1 MKLMTN
7 LKNILFTACAALL
20 TQGCHMTADRGI
32 STDGARHFFAD
43 RQIDRR
49 VDSVMR
55 LMTLDEKIGQ
65 MSQFSCN
72 WDVTGAIMPDD
83 YREYLR
89 KGMVGSI
96 LNGYTVAGIRQ
107 LQSEALEHSRLK
119 IPVLFGY
126 DVVHGYRTIFP
137 IPLGESCTWDPEL
150 MRQSAA
156 IAAEEAAA
164 GGINW
169 TFAPMVDITRDPR
182 WGRVMEGAGEDPYL
196 GSLIAAARVEG
207 FQGDDLGNVRTVLA
221 CTKHFAAYGA
231 SEAGRDYNT
240 TDMSEHTLREVYLPP
255 FRATV
260 EAGVGSL
267 MASFNEIGGI
277 PATANRHLMTD
288 ILRGEW
294 GFGGILVSDYTGIN
308 ELIPHGIAADEKE
321 AGEKAL
327 NAGIDMDMTGAVY
340 LKHLRRSLDEG
351 TVSLRQIDDAV
362 RRILRQKFLL
372 GLFDDPYRYLD
383 SVRERETLG
392 KPEFR
397 AKAREIAAR
406 SIVLLKN
413 DGGLLPLDPGS
424 RVTVALVGPMVRER
438 TSLNG
443 AWAGSGVRE
452 ESVTLLEGLT
462 KRYAGTDVRFT
473 TAAGCDLMTDDRS
486 GFAEAVAT
494 ARRANIVVAAMGE
507 HYDWSGETASRSDIT
522 LPGAQR
528 DLLRAL
534 EATGK
539 PVALVVL
546 SGRPLDL
553 SWEDAHLEAIVEAWF
568 PGTTAGDA
576 IADVLS
582 GDYNPSGKLTMSFPR
597 SVGQIPVYYNHKNT
611 GRPAAPGQIGR
622 CYRST
627 YLDIVNEPLYAFGHG
642 LSYTTFA
649 ISEPA
654 LDRDTFAKG
663 GRIVASA
670 EISNTGARDG
680 EVVVQLY
687 IRDVAASVT
696 RPVKELKGFRKIALR
711 KGETQ
716 TVTFEISEQEI
727 AFLNTDFVRRP
738 EAGEFRLWI
747 AQSSDDDSRPATFR
761 YE

>member
-1 MKLMTN
+1 MKAAKQWRL
-7 LKNILFTACAALL
+7 TAVLAAVAFG
-20 TQGCHMTADRGI
+20 GCTGPVGYDDTDRK
-32 STDGARHFFAD
+32 
-43 RQIDRR
+43 
-49 VDSVMR
+49 VDS
-55 LMTLDEKIGQ
+55 LLKQMTLDEKIGQ

-96 LNGYTVAGIRQ
+96 LNGYTVAGIRR

-196 GSLIAAARVEG
+196 GSLIARARVEG
-207 FQGDDLGNVRTVLA
+207 FQGGDLGSTKTVLA

-231 SEAGRDYNT
+231 AEAGRDYNT

-294 GFGGILVSDYTGIN
+294 GFGGVLVSDYTGIN
-308 ELIPHGIAADEKE
+308 ELVPHGIAADEKE

-340 LKHLRRSLDEG
+340 LKYLRRSLDEG
-351 TVSLRQIDDAV
+351 RVSLRQIDDAV

-383 SVRERETLG
+383 SLRERETLG

-397 AKAREIAAR
+397 AKAREIAVR

-413 DGGLLPLDPGS
+413 DGGVLPLDPSS
-424 RVTVALVGPMVRER
+424 RMTVALVGPMVSER
-438 TSLNG
+438 ASLNG

-462 KRYAGTDVRFT
+462 KRYARTAVRFI
-473 TAAGCDLMTDDRS
+473 TAAGCDLTTDDRS
-486 GFAEAVAT
+486 GFAEAVTA
-494 ARRANIVVAAMGE
+494 ARRADIVVAAMGE

-539 PVALVVL
+539 PVVLVVL

-553 SWEDAHLEAIVEAWF
+553 SWEHAHLEAIVEAWY

-597 SVGQIPVYYNHKNT
+597 SAGQIPVYYNHKNT
-611 GRPAAPGQIGR
+611 GRPAAPGQTGR
-622 CYRST
+622 CYRSN

-642 LSYTTFA
+642 LSYTTFE
-649 ISEPA
+649 ISEPT
-654 LDRDTFAKG
+654 LDRDTFSAG
-663 GRIVASA
+663 GRITASA
-670 EISNTGARDG
+670 RVSNTGGRDG

-696 RPVKELKGFRKIALR
+696 RPVKELKGFQKIALR
-711 KGETQ
+711 KGEVQ
-716 TVTFEISEQEI
+716 TVTFEVSEREI
-727 AFLNTDFVRRP
+727 AFLNADFVRRP

-747 AQSSDDDSRPATFR
+747 AQSSDDDGRPATFH

>member
-1 MKLMTN
+1 MKAAKQWRL
-7 LKNILFTACAALL
+7 TAVLAAVAFG
-20 TQGCHMTADRGI
+20 GCTGPVGYDDTDRK
-32 STDGARHFFAD
+32 
-43 RQIDRR
+43 
-49 VDSVMR
+49 VDS
-55 LMTLDEKIGQ
+55 LLKQMTLDEKIGQ

-96 LNGYTVAGIRQ
+96 LNGYTVAGIRR

-196 GSLIAAARVEG
+196 GSLIARARVEG
-207 FQGDDLGNVRTVLA
+207 FQGGALGSSKTVLA

-231 SEAGRDYNT
+231 AEAGRDYNT

-294 GFGGILVSDYTGIN
+294 GFGGVLVSDYTGIN
-308 ELIPHGIAADEKE
+308 ELVPHGIAADEKE

-340 LKHLRRSLDEG
+340 LKYLRRSLDEG
-351 TVSLRQIDDAV
+351 RVSLRQIDDAV

-383 SVRERETLG
+383 SLRERETLG

-413 DGGLLPLDPGS
+413 DGGVLPLDPGS
-424 RVTVALVGPMVRER
+424 RMTVALVGPMVSER
-438 TSLNG
+438 ASLNG

-462 KRYAGTDVRFT
+462 KRYAGTAVRFI
-473 TAAGCDLMTDDRS
+473 TAAGCDLTTDDRS
-486 GFAEAVAT
+486 GFAEAVT
-494 ARRANIVVAAMGE
+494 IARQADIVVAAMGE

-539 PVALVVL
+539 PVVLVVL

-553 SWEDAHLEAIVEAWF
+553 SWEDAHLEAIVEAWY

-597 SVGQIPVYYNHKNT
+597 SAGQIPVYYNHKNT
-611 GRPAAPGQIGR
+611 GRPAVPGQTGR
-622 CYRST
+622 CYRSN
-627 YLDIVNEPLYAFGHG
+627 YLDIVNEPLYDFGHG
-642 LSYTTFA
+642 LSYTTFE
-649 ISEPA
+649 ISEPT
-654 LDRDTFAKG
+654 LDRDTFSAG
-663 GRIVASA
+663 GRITASA
-670 EISNTGARDG
+670 RVSNTGGRDG

-711 KGETQ
+711 KGEVQ
-716 TVTFEISEQEI
+716 TVTFEVSEREI
-727 AFLNTDFVRRP
+727 AFLNADFVRRP

-747 AQSSDDDSRPATFR
+747 AQSSDDDGRPAIFH

>member
-1 MKLMTN
+1 MAWGGC
-7 LKNILFTACAALL
+7 TAPARYDD
-20 TQGCHMTADRGI
+20 TDRK
-32 STDGARHFFAD
+32 
-43 RQIDRR
+43 
-49 VDSVMR
+49 VDS
-55 LMTLDEKIGQ
+55 LLKQMTLDEKIGQ

-96 LNGYTVAGIRQ
+96 LNGYTVAGLRP

-119 IPVLFGY
+119 IPLLFGY

-137 IPLGESCTWDPEL
+137 IPLGESCTWDLEL

-196 GSLIAAARVEG
+196 GSLIARARVEG
-207 FQGDDLGNVRTVLA
+207 FQGDDLASPKTVLA

-231 SEAGRDYNT
+231 AEAGRDYNT
-240 TDMSEHTLREVYLPP
+240 TDLSEHTLREIYLPP

-260 EAGVGSL
+260 EAGVGSF
-267 MASFNEIGGI
+267 MAAFNELGGI

-340 LKHLRRSLDEG
+340 LKNLRRSLDEG
-351 TVSLRQIDDAV
+351 SVSLRQIDNAV

-383 SVRERETLG
+383 SLRERQTLG

-413 DGGLLPLDPGS
+413 DAGVLPLEPDS
-424 RVTVALVGPMVRER
+424 RMTVALVGPMVRER

-452 ESVTLLEGLT
+452 ESVTLLEGVT
-462 KRYAGTDVRFT
+462 KRYVGTGIRFI
-473 TAAGCDLMTDDRS
+473 TAAGCDLETDDRS
-486 GFAEAVAT
+486 GFAEAVAA
-494 ARRANIVVAAMGE
+494 ARQADIVVAAMGE
-507 HYDWSGETASRSDIT
+507 HYNWSGETASRSDIT

-539 PVALVVL
+539 PVILVVL

-553 SWEDAHLEAIVEAWF
+553 SWEDAHLEAIIEAWY

-611 GRPAAPGQIGR
+611 GRPAAAGQTGR
-622 CYRST
+622 CYRSN

-642 LSYTTFA
+642 LSYTTFE
-649 ISEPA
+649 ISEPV
-654 LDRDTFAKG
+654 LDRDTFSKG
-663 GRIVASA
+663 GRITASA
-670 EISNTGARDG
+670 QVRNTGGRDG

-711 KGETQ
+711 KGEVQ
-716 TVTFEISEQEI
+716 TVRFEIGEPEI
-727 AFLNTDFVRRP
+727 AFLNADFVRRP

-747 AQSSDDDSRPATFR
+747 AQSSDDDARPATFR

>member
-1 MKLMTN
+1 M
-7 LKNILFTACAALL
+7 
-20 TQGCHMTADRGI
+20 
-32 STDGARHFFAD
+32 
-43 RQIDRR
+43 
-49 VDSVMR
+49 
-55 LMTLDEKIGQ
+55 
-65 MSQFSCN
+65 
-72 WDVTGAIMPDD
+72 
-83 YREYLR
+83 
-89 KGMVGSI
+89 
-96 LNGYTVAGIRQ
+96 
-107 LQSEALEHSRLK
+107 
-119 IPVLFGY
+119 
-126 DVVHGYRTIFP
+126 
-137 IPLGESCTWDPEL
+137 
-150 MRQSAA
+150 
-156 IAAEEAAA
+156 
-164 GGINW
+164 
-169 TFAPMVDITRDPR
+169 
-182 WGRVMEGAGEDPYL
+182 
-196 GSLIAAARVEG
+196 
-207 FQGDDLGNVRTVLA
+207 VLA

>member
-1 MKLMTN
+1 MKAAKQWRL
-7 LKNILFTACAALL
+7 TAVLAAVAFG
-20 TQGCHMTADRGI
+20 GCTGPVGYDDTDRK
-32 STDGARHFFAD
+32 
-43 RQIDRR
+43 
-49 VDSVMR
+49 VDS
-55 LMTLDEKIGQ
+55 LLKQMTLDEKIGQ

-83 YREYLR
+83 YRKYLR

-96 LNGYTVAGIRQ
+96 LNGYTVAGIRR

-196 GSLIAAARVEG
+196 GSLIARARVEG
-207 FQGDDLGNVRTVLA
+207 FQGGDLGSTKTVLA

-231 SEAGRDYNT
+231 AEAGRDYNT

-277 PATANRHLMTD
+277 PATANPHLMTD

-294 GFGGILVSDYTGIN
+294 GFGGVLVSDYTGIN
-308 ELIPHGIAADEKE
+308 ELVPHGIAADEKE

-340 LKHLRRSLDEG
+340 LKYLRRSLDEG
-351 TVSLRQIDDAV
+351 RVSLRQIDDAV

-383 SVRERETLG
+383 SLRERETLG

-413 DGGLLPLDPGS
+413 DGGVLPLDPGS
-424 RVTVALVGPMVRER
+424 RMTVALVGPMVSKRA
-438 TSLNG
+438 SLNG

-462 KRYAGTDVRFT
+462 KRYAGTAVRFI
-473 TAAGCDLMTDDRS
+473 TAAGCDLTTDDRS
-486 GFAEAVAT
+486 GFAEAVTA
-494 ARRANIVVAAMGE
+494 ARRADIVVAAMGE

-539 PVALVVL
+539 PVVLVVL

-553 SWEDAHLEAIVEAWF
+553 SWEHAHLEAIVEAWY

-597 SVGQIPVYYNHKNT
+597 SAGQIPVYYNHKNT
-611 GRPAAPGQIGR
+611 GRPAAPGQTGR
-622 CYRST
+622 CYRSN

-642 LSYTTFA
+642 LSYTTFE

-654 LDRDTFAKG
+654 LDRDTFSAG
-663 GRIVASA
+663 GRITASA
-670 EISNTGARDG
+670 RVSNTGGRDG

-711 KGETQ
+711 KGEVQ
-716 TVTFEISEQEI
+716 TVTFEVSEREI
-727 AFLNTDFVRRP
+727 AFLNADFVRRP

-747 AQSSDDDSRPATFR
+747 AQSSDDDGRPATFH

>member
-1 MKLMTN
+1 MKAAKQWRL
-7 LKNILFTACAALL
+7 TAVLAAVAFG
-20 TQGCHMTADRGI
+20 GCTGPVGYDDTDRK
-32 STDGARHFFAD
+32 
-43 RQIDRR
+43 
-49 VDSVMR
+49 VDS
-55 LMTLDEKIGQ
+55 LLKQMTLDEKIGQ

-83 YREYLR
+83 YRKYLR

-96 LNGYTVAGIRQ
+96 LNGYTVAGIRR

-196 GSLIAAARVEG
+196 GSLIARARVEG
-207 FQGDDLGNVRTVLA
+207 FQGGDLGSTKTVLA

-231 SEAGRDYNT
+231 AEAGRDYNT

-294 GFGGILVSDYTGIN
+294 GFGGVLVSDYTGIN
-308 ELIPHGIAADEKE
+308 ELVPHGIAADEKE

-340 LKHLRRSLDEG
+340 LKYLRRSLDEG
-351 TVSLRQIDDAV
+351 RVSLRQIDDAV

-383 SVRERETLG
+383 SLRERETLG

-397 AKAREIAAR
+397 AKAREIAVR

-413 DGGLLPLDPGS
+413 DGGVLPLDPSS
-424 RVTVALVGPMVRER
+424 RMTVALVGPMVSER
-438 TSLNG
+438 ASLNG

-462 KRYAGTDVRFT
+462 KRYAGTAVRFI
-473 TAAGCDLMTDDRS
+473 TAAGCDLTTDDRS
-486 GFAEAVAT
+486 GFAEAVTA
-494 ARRANIVVAAMGE
+494 ARRADIVVAAMGE

-539 PVALVVL
+539 PVVLVVL

-553 SWEDAHLEAIVEAWF
+553 SWEDAHLEAIFEAWY

-597 SVGQIPVYYNHKNT
+597 SAGQIPVYYNHKNT
-611 GRPAAPGQIGR
+611 GRPAAPGQTGR
-622 CYRST
+622 CYRSN

-642 LSYTTFA
+642 LSYTTFE
-649 ISEPA
+649 ISQPT
-654 LDRDTFAKG
+654 LDRDTFSAG
-663 GRIVASA
+663 GRITASA
-670 EISNTGARDG
+670 RVSNTGGRDG

-711 KGETQ
+711 KGEVQ
-716 TVTFEISEQEI
+716 TVTFEVSEREI
-727 AFLNTDFVRRP
+727 AFLNADFVRRP

-747 AQSSDDDSRPATFR
+747 AQSSDDDGRPATFH

>member
-1 MKLMTN
+1 MKAAKQWRL
-7 LKNILFTACAALL
+7 TAVLAAVAFG
-20 TQGCHMTADRGI
+20 GCTGPVGYDDTDRK
-32 STDGARHFFAD
+32 
-43 RQIDRR
+43 
-49 VDSVMR
+49 VDS
-55 LMTLDEKIGQ
+55 LLKQMTLDEKIGQ

-96 LNGYTVAGIRQ
+96 LNGYTVAGIRR

-196 GSLIAAARVEG
+196 GSLIARARVEG
-207 FQGDDLGNVRTVLA
+207 FQGGDLGSTKTVLA

-231 SEAGRDYNT
+231 AEAGRDYNT

-294 GFGGILVSDYTGIN
+294 GFGGVLVSDYTGIN
-308 ELIPHGIAADEKE
+308 ELVPHGIAADEKE

-340 LKHLRRSLDEG
+340 LKYLRRSLDEG
-351 TVSLRQIDDAV
+351 RVSLRQIDDAV

-383 SVRERETLG
+383 SLRERETLG

-397 AKAREIAAR
+397 AKAREIAVR

-413 DGGLLPLDPGS
+413 DGGVLPLDPSS
-424 RVTVALVGPMVRER
+424 RMTVALVGPMVSER
-438 TSLNG
+438 ASLNG

-462 KRYAGTDVRFT
+462 KRYAGTAVHFI
-473 TAAGCDLMTDDRS
+473 TAAGCDLTTDDRS
-486 GFAEAVAT
+486 GFAAAVTA
-494 ARRANIVVAAMGE
+494 ARRADIVVAAMGE

-539 PVALVVL
+539 PVVLVVL

-553 SWEDAHLEAIVEAWF
+553 SWEHAHLEAIVEAWY

-576 IADVLS
+576 ITDVLS

-597 SVGQIPVYYNHKNT
+597 SAGQIPVYYNHKNT
-611 GRPAAPGQIGR
+611 GRPAAPGQTGR
-622 CYRST
+622 CYRSN

-642 LSYTTFA
+642 LSYTTFE
-649 ISEPA
+649 ISEPT
-654 LDRDTFAKG
+654 LDRDTFSAG
-663 GRIVASA
+663 GRITASA
-670 EISNTGARDG
+670 RVSNTGGRDG

-696 RPVKELKGFRKIALR
+696 RPVKELKGFQKIALR
-711 KGETQ
+711 KGEVQ
-716 TVTFEISEQEI
+716 TVTFEVSEREI
-727 AFLNTDFVRRP
+727 AFLNADFVRRP

-747 AQSSDDDSRPATFR
+747 AQSSDDDGRPATFH

>member
-1 MKLMTN
+1 MKAAKQWRL
-7 LKNILFTACAALL
+7 TAVLAAVAFG
-20 TQGCHMTADRGI
+20 GCTGPVGYDDTDRK
-32 STDGARHFFAD
+32 
-43 RQIDRR
+43 
-49 VDSVMR
+49 VDS
-55 LMTLDEKIGQ
+55 LLKQMTLDEKIGQ

-72 WDVTGAIMPDD
+72 WNVTGAIMPDD

-96 LNGYTVAGIRQ
+96 LNGYTVAGIRR

-196 GSLIAAARVEG
+196 GSLIARARVEG
-207 FQGDDLGNVRTVLA
+207 FQGGDLGSTKTVLA

-231 SEAGRDYNT
+231 AEAGRDYNT

-277 PATANRHLMTD
+277 PATAKRHLMTD

-294 GFGGILVSDYTGIN
+294 GFGGVLVSDYTGIN
-308 ELIPHGIAADEKE
+308 ELVPHGIAADEKE

-340 LKHLRRSLDEG
+340 LKYLRRSLDEG
-351 TVSLRQIDDAV
+351 RVSLRQIDDAV

-383 SVRERETLG
+383 SLRERETLG

-413 DGGLLPLDPGS
+413 DGGVLPLDPGS
-424 RVTVALVGPMVRER
+424 RMTVALVGPMVSER
-438 TSLNG
+438 ASLNG

-462 KRYAGTDVRFT
+462 KRYAGTAVRFI
-473 TAAGCDLMTDDRS
+473 TAAGCDLTTDDRS
-486 GFAEAVAT
+486 GFAAAVTA
-494 ARRANIVVAAMGE
+494 ARRADIVVAAMGE

-539 PVALVVL
+539 PVVLVVL

-553 SWEDAHLEAIVEAWF
+553 SWEHAHLEAIVEAWY

-576 IADVLS
+576 ITDVLS

-597 SVGQIPVYYNHKNT
+597 SAGQIPVYYNHKNT
-611 GRPAAPGQIGR
+611 GRPAAPGQTGR
-622 CYRST
+622 CYRSN

-642 LSYTTFA
+642 LSYTTFE
-649 ISEPA
+649 ISEPT
-654 LDRDTFAKG
+654 LDRDTFSAG
-663 GRIVASA
+663 GRITASA
-670 EISNTGARDG
+670 RVSNTGGRDG

-711 KGETQ
+711 KGEVQ
-716 TVTFEISEQEI
+716 TVTFEVSEREI
-727 AFLNTDFVRRP
+727 AFLNADFVRRP

-747 AQSSDDDSRPATFR
+747 AQSSDDDGRPATFH

>member
-1 MKLMTN
+1 MKAAKQWRL
-7 LKNILFTACAALL
+7 TAVLAAVAFG
-20 TQGCHMTADRGI
+20 GCTGPVGYDDTDRK
-32 STDGARHFFAD
+32 
-43 RQIDRR
+43 
-49 VDSVMR
+49 VDS
-55 LMTLDEKIGQ
+55 LLKQMTLDEKIGQ

-72 WDVTGAIMPDD
+72 WHVTGAIMPDD

-96 LNGYTVAGIRQ
+96 LNGYTVAGIRR

-196 GSLIAAARVEG
+196 GSLIARARVEG
-207 FQGDDLGNVRTVLA
+207 FQGGDLGSTKTVLA

-231 SEAGRDYNT
+231 AEAGRDYNT

-294 GFGGILVSDYTGIN
+294 GFGGVLVSDYTGIN
-308 ELIPHGIAADEKE
+308 ELVPHGIAADEKE

-340 LKHLRRSLDEG
+340 LKYLRRSLDEG
-351 TVSLRQIDDAV
+351 RVSLRQIDDAV

-383 SVRERETLG
+383 SLRERETLG

-413 DGGLLPLDPGS
+413 DGGVLPLDPSS
-424 RVTVALVGPMVRER
+424 RMTVALVGPMVSER
-438 TSLNG
+438 ASLNG

-462 KRYAGTDVRFT
+462 KRYAGTAVRFI
-473 TAAGCDLMTDDRS
+473 TAAGCDLTTDDRS
-486 GFAEAVAT
+486 GFAEAVTA
-494 ARRANIVVAAMGE
+494 ARRADIVVAAMGE

-539 PVALVVL
+539 PVVLVVL

-553 SWEDAHLEAIVEAWF
+553 SWEHAHLEAIVEAWY

-576 IADVLS
+576 ITDVLS

-597 SVGQIPVYYNHKNT
+597 SAGQIPVYYNHKNT
-611 GRPAAPGQIGR
+611 GRPAAPGQTGR
-622 CYRST
+622 CYRSN

-642 LSYTTFA
+642 LSYTTFE
-649 ISEPA
+649 ISEPT
-654 LDRDTFAKG
+654 LDRDTFSAG
-663 GRIVASA
+663 GRITASA
-670 EISNTGARDG
+670 RVSNTGGRDG
-680 EVVVQLY
+680 EVVIQLY

-711 KGETQ
+711 KGEVQ
-716 TVTFEISEQEI
+716 TVTFEVSEREI
-727 AFLNTDFVRRP
+727 AFLNADFVRRP

-747 AQSSDDDSRPATFR
+747 AQSSDDDGRPATFH

>member
-1 MKLMTN
+1 MKAAKQWRL
-7 LKNILFTACAALL
+7 TAVLAAVAFG
-20 TQGCHMTADRGI
+20 GCTGPVGYDDTDRK
-32 STDGARHFFAD
+32 
-43 RQIDRR
+43 
-49 VDSVMR
+49 VDS
-55 LMTLDEKIGQ
+55 LLKQMTLDEKIGQ

-96 LNGYTVAGIRQ
+96 LNGYTVAGIRR

-196 GSLIAAARVEG
+196 GSLIARARVEG
-207 FQGDDLGNVRTVLA
+207 FQGGDLGSTKTVLA

-231 SEAGRDYNT
+231 AEAGRDYNT

-294 GFGGILVSDYTGIN
+294 GFGGVLVSDYTGIN
-308 ELIPHGIAADEKE
+308 ELVPHGIAADEKE

-340 LKHLRRSLDEG
+340 LKYLRRSLDEG
-351 TVSLRQIDDAV
+351 RVSLRQIDDAV

-383 SVRERETLG
+383 SLRERETLG

-413 DGGLLPLDPGS
+413 DGGVLPLDPGS
-424 RVTVALVGPMVRER
+424 RMTVALVGPMVSER
-438 TSLNG
+438 ASLNG

-462 KRYAGTDVRFT
+462 KRYARTAVRFI
-473 TAAGCDLMTDDRS
+473 TAAGCDLTTDDRS
-486 GFAEAVAT
+486 GFAEAVTA
-494 ARRANIVVAAMGE
+494 ARRADIVVAAMGE

-539 PVALVVL
+539 PVVLVVL

-553 SWEDAHLEAIVEAWF
+553 SWEHAHLEAIVEAWY

-597 SVGQIPVYYNHKNT
+597 SAGQIPVYYNHKNT
-611 GRPAAPGQIGR
+611 GRPAAPGQTGR
-622 CYRST
+622 CYRSN

-642 LSYTTFA
+642 LSYTTFE
-649 ISEPA
+649 ISEPR
-654 LDRDTFAKG
+654 LDRDTFSAG
-663 GRIVASA
+663 GRITASA
-670 EISNTGARDG
+670 RVSNTGGRDG

-711 KGETQ
+711 KGEVQ
-716 TVTFEISEQEI
+716 TVTFEVSEREI
-727 AFLNTDFVRRP
+727 AFLNADFVRRP

-747 AQSSDDDSRPATFR
+747 AQSSDDDGRPATFH

>member
-1 MKLMTN
+1 
-7 LKNILFTACAALL
+7 
-20 TQGCHMTADRGI
+20 
-32 STDGARHFFAD
+32 
-43 RQIDRR
+43 
-49 VDSVMR
+49 
-55 LMTLDEKIGQ
+55 
-65 MSQFSCN
+65 
-72 WDVTGAIMPDD
+72 
-83 YREYLR
+83 
-89 KGMVGSI
+89 
-96 LNGYTVAGIRQ
+96 
-107 LQSEALEHSRLK
+107 
-119 IPVLFGY
+119 
-126 DVVHGYRTIFP
+126 
-137 IPLGESCTWDPEL
+137 
-150 MRQSAA
+150 
-156 IAAEEAAA
+156 
-164 GGINW
+164 
-169 TFAPMVDITRDPR
+169 
-182 WGRVMEGAGEDPYL
+182 
-196 GSLIAAARVEG
+196 
-207 FQGDDLGNVRTVLA
+207 
-221 CTKHFAAYGA
+221 
-231 SEAGRDYNT
+231 
-240 TDMSEHTLREVYLPP
+240 
-255 FRATV
+255 
-260 EAGVGSL
+260 
-267 MASFNEIGGI
+267 
-277 PATANRHLMTD
+277 
-288 ILRGEW
+288 
-294 GFGGILVSDYTGIN
+294 
-308 ELIPHGIAADEKE
+308 
-321 AGEKAL
+321 
-327 NAGIDMDMTGAVY
+327 
-340 LKHLRRSLDEG
+340 
-351 TVSLRQIDDAV
+351 
-362 RRILRQKFLL
+362 
-372 GLFDDPYRYLD
+372 
-383 SVRERETLG
+383 
-392 KPEFR
+392 
-397 AKAREIAAR
+397 
-406 SIVLLKN
+406 
-413 DGGLLPLDPGS
+413 
-424 RVTVALVGPMVRER
+424 
-438 TSLNG
+438 
-443 AWAGSGVRE
+443 
-452 ESVTLLEGLT
+452 
-462 KRYAGTDVRFT
+462 
-473 TAAGCDLMTDDRS
+473 MTDDRS

-494 ARRANIVVAAMGE
+494 ALRADIVVAAMGE

-522 LPGAQR
+522 LPGVQR

>member
-1 MKLMTN
+1 MKAAKQWRL
-7 LKNILFTACAALL
+7 TAVLAAVAFG
-20 TQGCHMTADRGI
+20 GCTGPVGYDDTDRK
-32 STDGARHFFAD
+32 
-43 RQIDRR
+43 
-49 VDSVMR
+49 VDS
-55 LMTLDEKIGQ
+55 LLKQMTLDEKIGQ

-83 YREYLR
+83 YRKYLR

-96 LNGYTVAGIRQ
+96 LNGYTVAGIRR

-196 GSLIAAARVEG
+196 GSLIARARVEG
-207 FQGDDLGNVRTVLA
+207 FQGGDLGSTKTVLA

-231 SEAGRDYNT
+231 AEAGRDYNT

-294 GFGGILVSDYTGIN
+294 GFGGVLVSDYTGIN
-308 ELIPHGIAADEKE
+308 ELVPHGIAADEKE

-340 LKHLRRSLDEG
+340 LKYLRRSLDEG
-351 TVSLRQIDDAV
+351 RVSLRQIDDAV

-383 SVRERETLG
+383 SLRERETLG

-397 AKAREIAAR
+397 AKAREIAVR

-413 DGGLLPLDPGS
+413 DGGVLPLDPSS
-424 RVTVALVGPMVRER
+424 RMTVALVGPMVSER
-438 TSLNG
+438 ASLNG

-462 KRYAGTDVRFT
+462 KRYAGTAVHFI
-473 TAAGCDLMTDDRS
+473 TAAGCDLTTDDRS
-486 GFAEAVAT
+486 GFAAAVTA
-494 ARRANIVVAAMGE
+494 ARRADIVVAAMGE

-539 PVALVVL
+539 PVVLVVL

-553 SWEDAHLEAIVEAWF
+553 SWEHAHLEAIVEAWY

-576 IADVLS
+576 ITDVLS

-597 SVGQIPVYYNHKNT
+597 SAGQIPVYYNHKNT
-611 GRPAAPGQIGR
+611 GRPAAPGQTGR
-622 CYRST
+622 CYRSN

-642 LSYTTFA
+642 LSYTTFE
-649 ISEPA
+649 ISEPT
-654 LDRDTFAKG
+654 LDRDTFSAG
-663 GRIVASA
+663 GRITASA
-670 EISNTGARDG
+670 RVSNTGGRDG

-711 KGETQ
+711 KGEVQ
-716 TVTFEISEQEI
+716 TVTFEVSEREI
-727 AFLNTDFVRRP
+727 AFLNADFVRRP

-747 AQSSDDDSRPATFR
+747 AQSSDDDGRPATFH

>member
-1 MKLMTN
+1 MKAAKQWRL
-7 LKNILFTACAALL
+7 TAVLAAV
-20 TQGCHMTADRGI
+20 TFGGCTGPVGYDDTDRK
-32 STDGARHFFAD
+32 
-43 RQIDRR
+43 
-49 VDSVMR
+49 VDS
-55 LMTLDEKIGQ
+55 LLKQMTLDEKIGQ

-96 LNGYTVAGIRQ
+96 LNGYTVAGIRR

-196 GSLIAAARVEG
+196 GSLIARARVEG
-207 FQGDDLGNVRTVLA
+207 FQGGDLGSTKTVLA

-231 SEAGRDYNT
+231 AEAGRDYNT

-294 GFGGILVSDYTGIN
+294 GFGGVLVSDYTGIN
-308 ELIPHGIAADEKE
+308 ELVPHGIAADEKE

-340 LKHLRRSLDEG
+340 LKYLRRSLDEG
-351 TVSLRQIDDAV
+351 RVSLRQIDDAV

-383 SVRERETLG
+383 SLRERETLG

-397 AKAREIAAR
+397 AKAREIAVR

-413 DGGLLPLDPGS
+413 DRGVLPLDPSS
-424 RVTVALVGPMVRER
+424 RMTVALVGPMVSER
-438 TSLNG
+438 ASLNG

-462 KRYAGTDVRFT
+462 KRYAGTAVRFI
-473 TAAGCDLMTDDRS
+473 TAAGCDLTTDDRS
-486 GFAEAVAT
+486 GFAEAVTA
-494 ARRANIVVAAMGE
+494 ARRADIVVAAMGE

-539 PVALVVL
+539 PVVLVVL

-553 SWEDAHLEAIVEAWF
+553 SWEDAHLEAIVEAWY

-597 SVGQIPVYYNHKNT
+597 SAGQIPVYYNHKHT
-611 GRPAAPGQIGR
+611 GRPAAPGQTGR
-622 CYRST
+622 CYRSN

-642 LSYTTFA
+642 LSYTTFN
-649 ISEPA
+649 ISEPT
-654 LDRDTFAKG
+654 LDRDTFSAG
-663 GRIVASA
+663 GRITASA
-670 EISNTGARDG
+670 RVSNTGGRDG

-711 KGETQ
+711 KGEVQ
-716 TVTFEISEQEI
+716 TVTFEVSEREI
-727 AFLNTDFVRRP
+727 AFLNADFVRRP

-747 AQSSDDDSRPATFR
+747 AQSSDDDGRPATFH

>member
-1 MKLMTN
+1 MKAAKQWRL
-7 LKNILFTACAALL
+7 TAVLAAV
-20 TQGCHMTADRGI
+20 TFGGCTGPVGYDDTGRK
-32 STDGARHFFAD
+32 
-43 RQIDRR
+43 
-49 VDSVMR
+49 VDS
-55 LMTLDEKIGQ
+55 LLKQMTLDEKIGQ

-96 LNGYTVAGIRQ
+96 LNGYTVAGIRR

-196 GSLIAAARVEG
+196 GSLIARARVEG
-207 FQGDDLGNVRTVLA
+207 FQGGDLGSTKTVLA

-231 SEAGRDYNT
+231 AEAGRDYNT

-294 GFGGILVSDYTGIN
+294 GFGGVLVSDYTGIN
-308 ELIPHGIAADEKE
+308 ELVPHGIAADEKE

-340 LKHLRRSLDEG
+340 LKYLRRSLDEG
-351 TVSLRQIDDAV
+351 RVSLRQIDDAV

-383 SVRERETLG
+383 SLRERETLG

-397 AKAREIAAR
+397 AKAREIAVR

-413 DGGLLPLDPGS
+413 DRGVLPLDPSS
-424 RVTVALVGPMVRER
+424 RMTVALVGPMVSER
-438 TSLNG
+438 ASLNG

-462 KRYAGTDVRFT
+462 KRYAGTAVRFI
-473 TAAGCDLMTDDRS
+473 TAAGCDLTTDDRS
-486 GFAEAVAT
+486 GFAEAVTA
-494 ARRANIVVAAMGE
+494 ARRADIVVAAMGE

-539 PVALVVL
+539 PVVLVVL

-553 SWEDAHLEAIVEAWF
+553 SWEHAHLEAIVEAWY

-597 SVGQIPVYYNHKNT
+597 SAGQIPVYYNHKNT
-611 GRPAAPGQIGR
+611 GRPAAPGQTGR
-622 CYRST
+622 CYRSN

-642 LSYTTFA
+642 LSYTTFE
-649 ISEPA
+649 ISEPT
-654 LDRDTFAKG
+654 LDRDTFSAG
-663 GRIVASA
+663 GRITASA
-670 EISNTGARDG
+670 RVSNTGGRDG

-711 KGETQ
+711 KGQVQ
-716 TVTFEISEQEI
+716 TVTFEVSEREI
-727 AFLNTDFVRRP
+727 AFLNADFVRRP

-747 AQSSDDDSRPATFR
+747 AQSSDDDGRPATFH

>member
-1 MKLMTN
+1 MKAAKQWRL
-7 LKNILFTACAALL
+7 TAVLAAVAFG
-20 TQGCHMTADRGI
+20 GCTGPVGYDDTDRK
-32 STDGARHFFAD
+32 
-43 RQIDRR
+43 
-49 VDSVMR
+49 VDS
-55 LMTLDEKIGQ
+55 LLKQMTLDEKIGQ

-96 LNGYTVAGIRQ
+96 LNGYTVAGIRR

-196 GSLIAAARVEG
+196 GSLIARARVEG
-207 FQGDDLGNVRTVLA
+207 FQGDDLGSTKTVLA

-231 SEAGRDYNT
+231 AEAGRDYNT

-294 GFGGILVSDYTGIN
+294 GFGGVLVSDYTGIN
-308 ELIPHGIAADEKE
+308 ELVPHGIAADEKE

-340 LKHLRRSLDEG
+340 LKYLRRSLDEG
-351 TVSLRQIDDAV
+351 RVSLRQIDDAV

-383 SVRERETLG
+383 SLRERETLG

-413 DGGLLPLDPGS
+413 DGGVLPLDPGS
-424 RVTVALVGPMVRER
+424 RMTVALVGPMVSER
-438 TSLNG
+438 ASLNG
-443 AWAGSGVRE
+443 AWAGSGIRE

-462 KRYAGTDVRFT
+462 KRYAGTAVRFI
-473 TAAGCDLMTDDRS
+473 TAAGCDLTTDDRS
-486 GFAEAVAT
+486 GFAEAVTA
-494 ARRANIVVAAMGE
+494 ARRADIVVAAMGE

-539 PVALVVL
+539 PVVLVVL

-553 SWEDAHLEAIVEAWF
+553 SWEDAHLEAIVEAWY

-597 SVGQIPVYYNHKNT
+597 SAGQIPVYYNHKNT
-611 GRPAAPGQIGR
+611 GRPAAPGQTGR
-622 CYRST
+622 CYRSN

-642 LSYTTFA
+642 LSYTTFE
-649 ISEPA
+649 ISQPT
-654 LDRDTFAKG
+654 LDRDTFSAG
-663 GRIVASA
+663 GRITASA
-670 EISNTGARDG
+670 RVSNTGGRDG

-711 KGETQ
+711 KGEVQ
-716 TVTFEISEQEI
+716 TVTFEVSEREI
-727 AFLNTDFVRRP
+727 AFLNADFVRRP

-747 AQSSDDDSRPATFR
+747 AQSSDDDGRPATFH

>member
-1 MKLMTN
+1 MKAAKQWRL
-7 LKNILFTACAALL
+7 TAVLAAVAFG
-20 TQGCHMTADRGI
+20 GCTGPVGYDDTDRK
-32 STDGARHFFAD
+32 
-43 RQIDRR
+43 
-49 VDSVMR
+49 VDS
-55 LMTLDEKIGQ
+55 LLKQMTLDEKIGQ

-96 LNGYTVAGIRQ
+96 LNGYTVAGIRR

-196 GSLIAAARVEG
+196 GSLIARARVEG
-207 FQGDDLGNVRTVLA
+207 FQGGDLGSTKTVLA

-231 SEAGRDYNT
+231 AEAGRDYNT

-294 GFGGILVSDYTGIN
+294 GFGGVLVSDYTGIN
-308 ELIPHGIAADEKE
+308 ELVPHGIAADEKE

-340 LKHLRRSLDEG
+340 LKYLRRSLDEG
-351 TVSLRQIDDAV
+351 RVSLRQIDDAV

-383 SVRERETLG
+383 SLRERETLG

-397 AKAREIAAR
+397 AKAREIAVR

-413 DGGLLPLDPGS
+413 DGGVLPLDPGS
-424 RVTVALVGPMVRER
+424 RMTVALVGPMVSER
-438 TSLNG
+438 ASLNG

-462 KRYAGTDVRFT
+462 KRYAGTAVRFI
-473 TAAGCDLMTDDRS
+473 TAAGCDLTTDDRS
-486 GFAEAVAT
+486 GFAAAVTA
-494 ARRANIVVAAMGE
+494 ARRADIVVAAMGE

-539 PVALVVL
+539 PVVLVVL

-553 SWEDAHLEAIVEAWF
+553 SWEHAHLEAIVEAWY

-597 SVGQIPVYYNHKNT
+597 SAGQIPVYYNHKNT
-611 GRPAAPGQIGR
+611 GRPAAPGQTGR
-622 CYRST
+622 CYRSN

-642 LSYTTFA
+642 LSYTTFE

-654 LDRDTFAKG
+654 LDRDTFSAG
-663 GRIVASA
+663 GRITASA
-670 EISNTGARDG
+670 RVSNTGGRDG

-687 IRDVAASVT
+687 IHDVAASVT

-711 KGETQ
+711 KGEVQ
-716 TVTFEISEQEI
+716 TVTFEVSEREI
-727 AFLNTDFVRRP
+727 AFLNADFVRRP

-747 AQSSDDDSRPATFR
+747 AQSSDDDGRPATFH

>member
-1 MKLMTN
+1 MKVAKQWRL
-7 LKNILFTACAALL
+7 TAAVLAAIAFG
-20 TQGCHMTADRGI
+20 GCTGPVGYDDTDRK
-32 STDGARHFFAD
+32 
-43 RQIDRR
+43 
-49 VDSVMR
+49 VDS
-55 LMTLDEKIGQ
+55 LLKQMTLDEKIGQ

-96 LNGYTVAGIRQ
+96 LNGYTVAGIRL

-137 IPLGESCTWDPEL
+137 IPLGESCTWDLEL
-150 MRQSAA
+150 MRRSAA

-196 GSLIAAARVEG
+196 GSLIARARVEG
-207 FQGDDLGNVRTVLA
+207 FQGGDLGSTKTVLA

-231 SEAGRDYNT
+231 AEAGRDYNT

-255 FRATV
+255 FRATA

-308 ELIPHGIAADEKE
+308 ELVPHGIAADEKE

-340 LKHLRRSLDEG
+340 MKYLRRSLDEG
-351 TVSLRQIDDAV
+351 RVSLRQIDDAV

-383 SVRERETLG
+383 SLRERETLG

-413 DGGLLPLDPGS
+413 DGILPLDKDKLRAIAVIGPNADSQEVLKGNYNGTAS
-424 RVTVALVGPMVRER
+424 EYVTI
-438 TSLNG
+438 
-443 AWAGSGVRE
+443 
-452 ESVTLLEGLT
+452 LEGIH
-462 KRYAGTDVRFT
+462 RI
-473 TAAGCDLMTDDRS
+473 CDGKGEDGDIERLENL
-486 GFAEAVAT
+486 AQNIKAT
-494 ARRANIVVAAMGE
+494 ALCGL
-507 HYDWSGETASRSDIT
+507 GQTA
-522 LPGAQR
+522 PN
-528 DLLRAL
+528 
-534 EATGK
+534 
-539 PVALVVL
+539 PVL
-546 SGRPLDL
+546 STLHHFRDEYIAHVVEKRCPAGVCKKLVRSSIQP
-553 SWEDAHLEAIVEAWF
+553 DACIGCGKCAKNCPV
-568 PGTTAGDA
+568 DA
-576 IADVLS
+576 ITRT
-582 GDYNPSGKLTMSFPR
+582 DY
-597 SVGQIPVYYNHKNT
+597 I
-611 GRPAAPGQIGR
+611 APGHKLASMQI
-622 CYRST
+622 
-627 YLDIVNEPLYAFGHG
+627 
-642 LSYTTFA
+642 
-649 ISEPA
+649 
-654 LDRDTFAKG
+654 DTKKCVKCGAC
-663 GRIVASA
+663 
-670 EISNTGARDG
+670 ISNCKFNAITKA
-680 EVVVQLY
+680 
-687 IRDVAASVT
+687 
-696 RPVKELKGFRKIALR
+696 
-711 KGETQ
+711 
-716 TVTFEISEQEI
+716 
-727 AFLNTDFVRRP
+727 
-738 EAGEFRLWI
+738 
-747 AQSSDDDSRPATFR
+747 
-761 YE
+761 

>member
-1 MKLMTN
+1 MKAAKQWRL
-7 LKNILFTACAALL
+7 TAVLAAVAFG
-20 TQGCHMTADRGI
+20 GCTGPVGYDDTDRK
-32 STDGARHFFAD
+32 
-43 RQIDRR
+43 
-49 VDSVMR
+49 VDS
-55 LMTLDEKIGQ
+55 LLKQMTLDEKIGQ

-96 LNGYTVAGIRQ
+96 LNGYTVAGIRR

-196 GSLIAAARVEG
+196 GSLIARARVAG
-207 FQGDDLGNVRTVLA
+207 FQGDDLGSTKTVLA

-231 SEAGRDYNT
+231 AEAGRDYNT

-294 GFGGILVSDYTGIN
+294 GFGGVLVSDYTGIN
-308 ELIPHGIAADEKE
+308 ELVPHGIAADEKE

-340 LKHLRRSLDEG
+340 LKYLRRSLDEG
-351 TVSLRQIDDAV
+351 RVSLRQIDDAV

-383 SVRERETLG
+383 SLRERETLG

-413 DGGLLPLDPGS
+413 DGGVLPLDPGS
-424 RVTVALVGPMVRER
+424 RMTVALVGPMVSEHA
-438 TSLNG
+438 SLNG

-462 KRYAGTDVRFT
+462 KRYAGTAVRFI
-473 TAAGCDLMTDDRS
+473 TAAGCDLTTDDRS
-486 GFAEAVAT
+486 GFAEAVTT
-494 ARRANIVVAAMGE
+494 ARRADIVVAAMGE

-539 PVALVVL
+539 PVVLVVL

-553 SWEDAHLEAIVEAWF
+553 SWEDAHLEAIVEAWY

-597 SVGQIPVYYNHKNT
+597 SAGQIPVYYNHKNT
-611 GRPAAPGQIGR
+611 GRPAAPGQTGR
-622 CYRST
+622 CYRSN

-642 LSYTTFA
+642 LSYTTFN
-649 ISEPA
+649 ISEPT
-654 LDRDTFAKG
+654 LDRDTFSAG
-663 GRIVASA
+663 GRITASA
-670 EISNTGARDG
+670 RVSNTGGRDG

-711 KGETQ
+711 KGEVQ
-716 TVTFEISEQEI
+716 TVTFEVSEREI
-727 AFLNTDFVRRP
+727 AFLNADFVRRP

-747 AQSSDDDSRPATFR
+747 AQSSDDDGRPATFH

>member
-1 MKLMTN
+1 MKAAKQWRL
-7 LKNILFTACAALL
+7 TAVLAAVAFG
-20 TQGCHMTADRGI
+20 GCTGPVGYDDTDRK
-32 STDGARHFFAD
+32 
-43 RQIDRR
+43 
-49 VDSVMR
+49 VDS
-55 LMTLDEKIGQ
+55 LLKQMTLDEKIGQ

-96 LNGYTVAGIRQ
+96 LNGYTVAGIRR

-196 GSLIAAARVEG
+196 GSLIARARVEG
-207 FQGDDLGNVRTVLA
+207 FQGDDLGSTKTVLA

-231 SEAGRDYNT
+231 AEAGRDYNT

-294 GFGGILVSDYTGIN
+294 GFGGVLVSDYTGIN
-308 ELIPHGIAADEKE
+308 ELVPHGIAADEKE

-340 LKHLRRSLDEG
+340 LKYLRRSLDEG
-351 TVSLRQIDDAV
+351 RVSLRQIDDAV

-383 SVRERETLG
+383 SLRERETLG

-413 DGGLLPLDPGS
+413 DGGVLPLDPGS
-424 RVTVALVGPMVRER
+424 RMTVALVGPMVSER
-438 TSLNG
+438 ASLNG

-462 KRYAGTDVRFT
+462 KRYAGTAIRFI
-473 TAAGCDLMTDDRS
+473 TAAGCDLTTDDRS
-486 GFAEAVAT
+486 GFAEAVT
-494 ARRANIVVAAMGE
+494 AARQADIVVAAMGE

-539 PVALVVL
+539 PVVLVVL

-553 SWEDAHLEAIVEAWF
+553 SWEDAHLKAIVEAWY

-597 SVGQIPVYYNHKNT
+597 SAGQIPVYYNHKNT
-611 GRPAAPGQIGR
+611 GRPAAPGQTGR
-622 CYRST
+622 CYRSN

-642 LSYTTFA
+642 LSYTTFE
-649 ISEPA
+649 ISEPT
-654 LDRDTFAKG
+654 LDRDTFSAG
-663 GRIVASA
+663 GRITASA
-670 EISNTGARDG
+670 RVSNTGGRDG

-711 KGETQ
+711 KGEVQ
-716 TVTFEISEQEI
+716 TVTFEVSEREI
-727 AFLNTDFVRRP
+727 AFLNADFVRRP

-747 AQSSDDDSRPATFR
+747 AQSSDDDGRPATFH

>member
-1 MKLMTN
+1 MKAAKQWRL
-7 LKNILFTACAALL
+7 TAVLAAV
-20 TQGCHMTADRGI
+20 TFGGCTGPVGYDDTDRK
-32 STDGARHFFAD
+32 
-43 RQIDRR
+43 
-49 VDSVMR
+49 VDS
-55 LMTLDEKIGQ
+55 LLKQMTLDEKIGQ

-72 WDVTGAIMPDD
+72 WDFTGAIMPDD

-96 LNGYTVAGIRQ
+96 LNGYTVAGIRR

-196 GSLIAAARVEG
+196 GSLIARARVEG
-207 FQGDDLGNVRTVLA
+207 FQGGDLGSTKTVLA

-231 SEAGRDYNT
+231 AEAGRDYNT

-294 GFGGILVSDYTGIN
+294 GFGGVLVSDYTGIN
-308 ELIPHGIAADEKE
+308 ELVPHGIAVDEKE

-340 LKHLRRSLDEG
+340 LKYLRRSLDEG
-351 TVSLRQIDDAV
+351 RVSLRQIDDAV

-383 SVRERETLG
+383 SLRERETLG

-397 AKAREIAAR
+397 AKAREIAVR

-413 DGGLLPLDPGS
+413 DGGVLPLDPSS
-424 RVTVALVGPMVRER
+424 RMTVALVGPMVSER
-438 TSLNG
+438 ASLNG

-462 KRYAGTDVRFT
+462 KRYAGTAVRFI
-473 TAAGCDLMTDDRS
+473 TAAGCDLTTDDRS
-486 GFAEAVAT
+486 GFAEAVTA
-494 ARRANIVVAAMGE
+494 ARRADIVVAAMGE

-539 PVALVVL
+539 PVVLVVL

-553 SWEDAHLEAIVEAWF
+553 SWEDAHLEAIVEAWY

-597 SVGQIPVYYNHKNT
+597 SAGQIPVYYNHKNT
-611 GRPAAPGQIGR
+611 GRPAAPGQTGR
-622 CYRST
+622 CYRSN

-642 LSYTTFA
+642 LSYTTFE
-649 ISEPA
+649 ISEPT
-654 LDRDTFAKG
+654 LDRDTFSAG
-663 GRIVASA
+663 GRITASA
-670 EISNTGARDG
+670 RVSNTGGRDG
-680 EVVVQLY
+680 EVVIQLY

-711 KGETQ
+711 KGEVQ
-716 TVTFEISEQEI
+716 TVTFEVSEREI
-727 AFLNTDFVRRP
+727 AFLNADFVRRP

-747 AQSSDDDSRPATFR
+747 AQSSDDDGRPATFH

>member
-1 MKLMTN
+1 MKVAKQWRL
-7 LKNILFTACAALL
+7 TAAVLAAIAFG
-20 TQGCHMTADRGI
+20 GCTGPVGYDDTDRK
-32 STDGARHFFAD
+32 
-43 RQIDRR
+43 
-49 VDSVMR
+49 VDS
-55 LMTLDEKIGQ
+55 LLKQMTLDEKIGQ

-96 LNGYTVAGIRQ
+96 LNGYTVAGIRL

-137 IPLGESCTWDPEL
+137 IPLGESCTWDLEL
-150 MRQSAA
+150 MRRSAA

-196 GSLIAAARVEG
+196 GSLIARARVEG
-207 FQGDDLGNVRTVLA
+207 FQGGDLGSTKTVLA

-231 SEAGRDYNT
+231 AEAGRDYNT

-255 FRATV
+255 FRATA

-308 ELIPHGIAADEKE
+308 ELVPHGIAADEKE

-340 LKHLRRSLDEG
+340 MKYLRRSLDEG
-351 TVSLRQIDDAV
+351 RVSLRQIDDAV

-383 SVRERETLG
+383 SLRERETLG

-413 DGGLLPLDPGS
+413 DGGVLPLDPGS
-424 RVTVALVGPMVRER
+424 RMTVALVGPMVSER
-438 TSLNG
+438 ASLNG

-462 KRYAGTDVRFT
+462 KRYAGTAIRFI
-473 TAAGCDLMTDDRS
+473 TAAGCDLTTDDQS
-486 GFAEAVAT
+486 GFAEAVT
-494 ARRANIVVAAMGE
+494 AARQADIVVAVMGE

-528 DLLRAL
+528 DLLRTL
-534 EATGK
+534 ESTGK
-539 PVALVVL
+539 PVVLVVL
-546 SGRPLDL
+546 SGRPT
-553 SWEDAHLEAIVEAWF
+553 S
-568 PGTTAGDA
+568 
-576 IADVLS
+576 
-582 GDYNPSGKLTMSFPR
+582 
-597 SVGQIPVYYNHKNT
+597 
-611 GRPAAPGQIGR
+611 
-622 CYRST
+622 
-627 YLDIVNEPLYAFGHG
+627 
-642 LSYTTFA
+642 
-649 ISEPA
+649 
-654 LDRDTFAKG
+654 
-663 GRIVASA
+663 
-670 EISNTGARDG
+670 
-680 EVVVQLY
+680 
-687 IRDVAASVT
+687 
-696 RPVKELKGFRKIALR
+696 
-711 KGETQ
+711 
-716 TVTFEISEQEI
+716 
-727 AFLNTDFVRRP
+727 
-738 EAGEFRLWI
+738 
-747 AQSSDDDSRPATFR
+747 
-761 YE
+761 

>member
-1 MKLMTN
+1 MKAAKQWRL
-7 LKNILFTACAALL
+7 TAVLAAVAFG
-20 TQGCHMTADRGI
+20 GCTGPVGYDDTDRK
-32 STDGARHFFAD
+32 
-43 RQIDRR
+43 
-49 VDSVMR
+49 VDS
-55 LMTLDEKIGQ
+55 LLKQMTLDEKIGQ

-96 LNGYTVAGIRQ
+96 LNGYTVAGIRR

-182 WGRVMEGAGEDPYL
+182 WGRVMEGAGDDPYL
-196 GSLIAAARVEG
+196 GSLIARARVEG
-207 FQGDDLGNVRTVLA
+207 FQGGDLGSTKTVLA

-231 SEAGRDYNT
+231 AEAGRDYNT

-294 GFGGILVSDYTGIN
+294 GFGGVLVSDYTGIN
-308 ELIPHGIAADEKE
+308 ELVPHGIAADEKE

-340 LKHLRRSLDEG
+340 LKYLRRSLDEG
-351 TVSLRQIDDAV
+351 RVSLRQIDDAV

-383 SVRERETLG
+383 SLRERETLG

-397 AKAREIAAR
+397 AKAREIAVR

-413 DGGLLPLDPGS
+413 DGGVLPLDPSS
-424 RVTVALVGPMVRER
+424 RMTVALVGPMVSER
-438 TSLNG
+438 ASLNG

-462 KRYAGTDVRFT
+462 KRYAGTAVHFI
-473 TAAGCDLMTDDRS
+473 TAAGCDLTTDDRS
-486 GFAEAVAT
+486 GFAAAVTA
-494 ARRANIVVAAMGE
+494 ARRADIVVAAMGE

-539 PVALVVL
+539 PVVLVVL

-553 SWEDAHLEAIVEAWF
+553 SWEHAHLEAIVEAWY

-576 IADVLS
+576 ITDVLS

-597 SVGQIPVYYNHKNT
+597 SAGQIPVYYNHKNT
-611 GRPAAPGQIGR
+611 GRPAAPGQTGR
-622 CYRST
+622 CYRSN

-642 LSYTTFA
+642 LSYTTFE
-649 ISEPA
+649 ISEPT
-654 LDRDTFAKG
+654 LDRDTFSAG
-663 GRIVASA
+663 GRITASA
-670 EISNTGARDG
+670 RVSNTGGRDG

-696 RPVKELKGFRKIALR
+696 RPVKELKGFQKIALR
-711 KGETQ
+711 KGEVQ
-716 TVTFEISEQEI
+716 TVTFEVSEREI
-727 AFLNTDFVRRP
+727 AFLNADFVRRP

-747 AQSSDDDSRPATFR
+747 AQSSDDDGRPATFH

>member
-1 MKLMTN
+1 MKAAKQWRL
-7 LKNILFTACAALL
+7 TAVLAAVAFG
-20 TQGCHMTADRGI
+20 GCTGPVGYDDTDRK
-32 STDGARHFFAD
+32 
-43 RQIDRR
+43 
-49 VDSVMR
+49 VDS
-55 LMTLDEKIGQ
+55 LLKQMTLDEKISQ

-96 LNGYTVAGIRQ
+96 LNGYTVAGIRR

-196 GSLIAAARVEG
+196 GSLIARARVEG
-207 FQGDDLGNVRTVLA
+207 FQGDDLGSTKTVLA

-231 SEAGRDYNT
+231 AEAGRDYNT

-255 FRATV
+255 FQATV

-294 GFGGILVSDYTGIN
+294 GFGGVLVSDYTGIN
-308 ELIPHGIAADEKE
+308 ELVPHGIAADEKE

-340 LKHLRRSLDEG
+340 LKYLRRSLDEG
-351 TVSLRQIDDAV
+351 RVSLRQIDDAV

-383 SVRERETLG
+383 SLRERETLG

-413 DGGLLPLDPGS
+413 DGGVLPLDPGS
-424 RVTVALVGPMVRER
+424 RMTVALVGPMVSER
-438 TSLNG
+438 ASLNG

-462 KRYAGTDVRFT
+462 KRYAGTAIRFI
-473 TAAGCDLMTDDRS
+473 TAAGCDLTTDDRS
-486 GFAEAVAT
+486 GFAEAVTA
-494 ARRANIVVAAMGE
+494 ARRADIVVAAMGE

-539 PVALVVL
+539 PMVLVVL

-553 SWEDAHLEAIVEAWF
+553 SWEDAHLEAIVEAWY

-597 SVGQIPVYYNHKNT
+597 SAGQIPVYYNHKNT
-611 GRPAAPGQIGR
+611 GRPAAPGQTGR
-622 CYRST
+622 CYRSN

-642 LSYTTFA
+642 LSYTTFN
-649 ISEPA
+649 ISEPT
-654 LDRDTFAKG
+654 LDRDTFSAG
-663 GRIVASA
+663 GRITASA
-670 EISNTGARDG
+670 RVSNTGGRDG

-696 RPVKELKGFRKIALR
+696 RPVKELKGFQKIALR
-711 KGETQ
+711 KGEVQ
-716 TVTFEISEQEI
+716 TVTFEVTEREI
-727 AFLNTDFVRRP
+727 AFLNADFVRRP

-747 AQSSDDDSRPATFR
+747 AQSSDDDGRPATFH

>member
-1 MKLMTN
+1 MKAAKQWRL
-7 LKNILFTACAALL
+7 TAVLAAVAFG
-20 TQGCHMTADRGI
+20 GCTGPVGYDDTDRK
-32 STDGARHFFAD
+32 
-43 RQIDRR
+43 
-49 VDSVMR
+49 VDS
-55 LMTLDEKIGQ
+55 LLKQMTLDEKIGQ

-96 LNGYTVAGIRQ
+96 LNGYTVAGIRR

-156 IAAEEAAA
+156 IEAEEAAA

-196 GSLIAAARVEG
+196 GSLIARARVEG
-207 FQGDDLGNVRTVLA
+207 FQGGDLGSTKTVLA

-231 SEAGRDYNT
+231 AEAGRDYNT

-294 GFGGILVSDYTGIN
+294 GFGGVLVSDYTGIN
-308 ELIPHGIAADEKE
+308 ELVPHGIAADEKE

-340 LKHLRRSLDEG
+340 LKYLRRSLDEG
-351 TVSLRQIDDAV
+351 RVSLQQIDDAV

-383 SVRERETLG
+383 SLRERETLG

-397 AKAREIAAR
+397 AKAREIAVR

-413 DGGLLPLDPGS
+413 DGGVLPLDPSS
-424 RVTVALVGPMVRER
+424 RMTVALVGPMVSER
-438 TSLNG
+438 ASLNG

-462 KRYAGTDVRFT
+462 KRYAGTAVRFI
-473 TAAGCDLMTDDRS
+473 TAAGCDLTTDDRS
-486 GFAEAVAT
+486 GFAEAVTA
-494 ARRANIVVAAMGE
+494 ARRADIVVAAMGE

-539 PVALVVL
+539 PVVLVVL

-553 SWEDAHLEAIVEAWF
+553 SWEHAHLEAIVEAWY

-576 IADVLS
+576 ITDVLS

-597 SVGQIPVYYNHKNT
+597 SAGQIPVYYNHKNT
-611 GRPAAPGQIGR
+611 GRPAAPGQTGR
-622 CYRST
+622 CYRSN

-642 LSYTTFA
+642 LSYTTFE
-649 ISEPA
+649 ISEPT
-654 LDRDTFAKG
+654 LDRDTFSAG
-663 GRIVASA
+663 GRITASA
-670 EISNTGARDG
+670 RVSNTGGRDG

-696 RPVKELKGFRKIALR
+696 RPVKELKGFQKIALR
-711 KGETQ
+711 KGEVQ
-716 TVTFEISEQEI
+716 TVTFEVSEREI
-727 AFLNTDFVRRP
+727 AFLNADFVRRP

-747 AQSSDDDSRPATFR
+747 AQSSDDDGRPATFH

>member
-1 MKLMTN
+1 MKVAKQWRL
-7 LKNILFTACAALL
+7 TAAVLAAIAFG
-20 TQGCHMTADRGI
+20 GCTGPVGYDDTDRK
-32 STDGARHFFAD
+32 
-43 RQIDRR
+43 
-49 VDSVMR
+49 VDS
-55 LMTLDEKIGQ
+55 LLKQMTLDEKIGQ

-96 LNGYTVAGIRQ
+96 LNGYTVAGIRL

-137 IPLGESCTWDPEL
+137 IPLGESCTWDLEL
-150 MRQSAA
+150 MRRSAA
-156 IAAEEAAA
+156 TAAEEAAA

-196 GSLIAAARVEG
+196 GSLIARARVEG
-207 FQGDDLGNVRTVLA
+207 FQGGDLGSTKTVLA

-231 SEAGRDYNT
+231 AEAGRDYNT

-255 FRATV
+255 FRATA

-308 ELIPHGIAADEKE
+308 ELVPHGIAADEKE

-340 LKHLRRSLDEG
+340 LKYLRRSLDEG
-351 TVSLRQIDDAV
+351 RVSLRQIDDAV

-372 GLFDDPYRYLD
+372 GLFDDPYR
-383 SVRERETLG
+383 
-392 KPEFR
+392 

-413 DGGLLPLDPGS
+413 DGGVLPLDPGS
-424 RVTVALVGPMVRER
+424 RMTVALIGPMVSER
-438 TSLNG
+438 ASLNG

-462 KRYAGTDVRFT
+462 KRYAGTAIRFI
-473 TAAGCDLMTDDRS
+473 TAAGCDLTTDDQS
-486 GFAEAVAT
+486 GFAEAVT
-494 ARRANIVVAAMGE
+494 AARQADIVVAAMGE

-528 DLLRAL
+528 DLLRTL
-534 EATGK
+534 ESTGK
-539 PVALVVL
+539 PVVLVVL

-553 SWEDAHLEAIVEAWF
+553 SWEDAHLEAIVEAWY

-611 GRPAAPGQIGR
+611 GRPAAPGQTGR
-622 CYRST
+622 HYRSN

-642 LSYTTFA
+642 LSYTTFE
-649 ISEPA
+649 ISEPT
-654 LDRDTFAKG
+654 LDRDTFSKG
-663 GRIVASA
+663 GRITVSA
-670 EISNTGARDG
+670 RVSNTGGRDG

-711 KGETQ
+711 KGEVQ
-716 TVTFEISEQEI
+716 TVTFEISEREI
-727 AFLNTDFVRRP
+727 AFLNADFVRRP

-747 AQSSDDDSRPATFR
+747 AQSSDDDGRPATFH

>member
-1 MKLMTN
+1 MKAAKQWRL
-7 LKNILFTACAALL
+7 TAVLAAV
-20 TQGCHMTADRGI
+20 TFGGCTGPVGYDDTDRK
-32 STDGARHFFAD
+32 
-43 RQIDRR
+43 
-49 VDSVMR
+49 VDS
-55 LMTLDEKIGQ
+55 LLKQMTLDEKIGQ

-96 LNGYTVAGIRQ
+96 LNGYTVAGIRR

-196 GSLIAAARVEG
+196 GSLIARARVEG
-207 FQGDDLGNVRTVLA
+207 FQGGDLGSTKTVLA

-231 SEAGRDYNT
+231 AEAGRDYNT

-294 GFGGILVSDYTGIN
+294 GFGGVLVSDYTGIN
-308 ELIPHGIAADEKE
+308 ELVPHGIAADEKE

-340 LKHLRRSLDEG
+340 LKYLRRSLDEG
-351 TVSLRQIDDAV
+351 RVSLRQIDDAV

-383 SVRERETLG
+383 SLRERETLG

-406 SIVLLKN
+406 SVVLLKN
-413 DGGLLPLDPGS
+413 DGGVLPLDPGS
-424 RVTVALVGPMVRER
+424 RTTVALVGPMVSER
-438 TSLNG
+438 ASLNG

-462 KRYAGTDVRFT
+462 KRYAGTAVRFI
-473 TAAGCDLMTDDRS
+473 TAAGCDLTTDDRS
-486 GFAEAVAT
+486 GFAAAVTA
-494 ARRANIVVAAMGE
+494 ARRADIVVAAMGE

-539 PVALVVL
+539 PVVLVVL

-553 SWEDAHLEAIVEAWF
+553 SWEDAHLEAIVEAWY

-597 SVGQIPVYYNHKNT
+597 NAGQIPVYYNHKNT
-611 GRPAAPGQIGR
+611 GRPAAPGQTGR
-622 CYRST
+622 CYRSN

-642 LSYTTFA
+642 LSYTTFE
-649 ISEPA
+649 ISEPT
-654 LDRDTFAKG
+654 LDRDTFSAG
-663 GRIVASA
+663 GRITASA
-670 EISNTGARDG
+670 RVNNTGGRDG

-696 RPVKELKGFRKIALR
+696 RPVKELKGFRKIFLR
-711 KGETQ
+711 KGEVQ
-716 TVTFEISEQEI
+716 TVTFEVTGREI
-727 AFLNTDFVRRP
+727 AFLNADFVRRP

-747 AQSSDDDSRPATFR
+747 AQSSDDDGRPATFH

>member
-1 MKLMTN
+1 MKAAKQWRL
-7 LKNILFTACAALL
+7 TAVLAAVAFG
-20 TQGCHMTADRGI
+20 GCTGPVGYDDTDRK
-32 STDGARHFFAD
+32 
-43 RQIDRR
+43 
-49 VDSVMR
+49 VDS
-55 LMTLDEKIGQ
+55 LLKQMTLDEKIGQ

-96 LNGYTVAGIRQ
+96 LNGYTVAGIRR

-137 IPLGESCTWDPEL
+137 IPLGESCTWDPKL

-196 GSLIAAARVEG
+196 GSLIARARVEG
-207 FQGDDLGNVRTVLA
+207 FQGGDLGSTKTVLA

-231 SEAGRDYNT
+231 AEAGRDYNT

-294 GFGGILVSDYTGIN
+294 GFGGVLVSDYTGIN
-308 ELIPHGIAADEKE
+308 ELVPHGIAADEKE

-340 LKHLRRSLDEG
+340 LKYLRRSLDEG
-351 TVSLRQIDDAV
+351 RVSLRQIDDAV

-383 SVRERETLG
+383 SLRERETLG

-413 DGGLLPLDPGS
+413 DGGVLPLDPGS
-424 RVTVALVGPMVRER
+424 RMTVALVGPMVSER
-438 TSLNG
+438 ASLNG

-462 KRYAGTDVRFT
+462 KRYAGTAVRFI
-473 TAAGCDLMTDDRS
+473 TAAGCDLTTDDRS
-486 GFAEAVAT
+486 GFAEAVTA
-494 ARRANIVVAAMGE
+494 ARRADIVVAAMGE

-539 PVALVVL
+539 PVVLVVL

-553 SWEDAHLEAIVEAWF
+553 SWEHAHLEAIVEAWY

-576 IADVLS
+576 ITDVLS

-597 SVGQIPVYYNHKNT
+597 SAGQIPVYYNHKNT
-611 GRPAAPGQIGR
+611 GRPAAPGQTGR
-622 CYRST
+622 YYRSN

-642 LSYTTFA
+642 LSYTTFE
-649 ISEPA
+649 ISEPT
-654 LDRDTFAKG
+654 LDRDTFSAG
-663 GRIVASA
+663 GRITASA
-670 EISNTGARDG
+670 RVSNTGGRDG
-680 EVVVQLY
+680 EVVIQLY

-711 KGETQ
+711 KGEVQ
-716 TVTFEISEQEI
+716 TVTFEVSEREI
-727 AFLNTDFVRRP
+727 AFLNADFVRRP

-747 AQSSDDDSRPATFR
+747 AQSSDDDGRPATFH

>member
-1 MKLMTN
+1 
-7 LKNILFTACAALL
+7 
-20 TQGCHMTADRGI
+20 
-32 STDGARHFFAD
+32 
-43 RQIDRR
+43 
-49 VDSVMR
+49 
-55 LMTLDEKIGQ
+55 
-65 MSQFSCN
+65 
-72 WDVTGAIMPDD
+72 
-83 YREYLR
+83 
-89 KGMVGSI
+89 
-96 LNGYTVAGIRQ
+96 
-107 LQSEALEHSRLK
+107 
-119 IPVLFGY
+119 
-126 DVVHGYRTIFP
+126 
-137 IPLGESCTWDPEL
+137 
-150 MRQSAA
+150 
-156 IAAEEAAA
+156 
-164 GGINW
+164 
-169 TFAPMVDITRDPR
+169 MVDITRDPR

-196 GSLIAAARVEG
+196 GSLIARARVEG
-207 FQGDDLGNVRTVLA
+207 FQGGDLGSTKTVLA
-221 CTKHFAAYGA
+221 CTKHFSAYGA
-231 SEAGRDYNT
+231 AEAGRDYNT

-277 PATANRHLMTD
+277 PATANPHLMTD

-294 GFGGILVSDYTGIN
+294 GFGGVLVSDYPGIN
-308 ELIPHGIAADEKE
+308 ELVPHGIAADEKE

-340 LKHLRRSLDEG
+340 LKYLRRSLDEG
-351 TVSLRQIDDAV
+351 RVSLRQIDDAV

-383 SVRERETLG
+383 SLRERETLG

-413 DGGLLPLDPGS
+413 DGGVLPLDPGS
-424 RVTVALVGPMVRER
+424 RMTVALVGPMVSKRA
-438 TSLNG
+438 SLNG

-462 KRYAGTDVRFT
+462 KRYAGTAVRFI
-473 TAAGCDLMTDDRS
+473 TAAGCDLTTDDRS
-486 GFAEAVAT
+486 GFAEAVTA
-494 ARRANIVVAAMGE
+494 ARRADIVVAAMGE

-539 PVALVVL
+539 PVVLVVL

-553 SWEDAHLEAIVEAWF
+553 SWEHAHLEAIVEAWY

-597 SVGQIPVYYNHKNT
+597 SAGQIPVYYNHKNT
-611 GRPAAPGQIGR
+611 GRPAAPGQTGR
-622 CYRST
+622 CYRSN

-642 LSYTTFA
+642 LSYTTFE

-654 LDRDTFAKG
+654 LDRDTFSAG
-663 GRIVASA
+663 GRITASA
-670 EISNTGARDG
+670 RVSNTGGRDG

-711 KGETQ
+711 KGEVQ
-716 TVTFEISEQEI
+716 TVTFEVSEREI
-727 AFLNTDFVRRP
+727 AFLNADFVRRP

-747 AQSSDDDSRPATFR
+747 AQSSDDDGRPATFH

>member
-1 MKLMTN
+1 MKAAKQWRL
-7 LKNILFTACAALL
+7 TAVLAAV
-20 TQGCHMTADRGI
+20 TFGGCTGPVGYDDTDRK
-32 STDGARHFFAD
+32 
-43 RQIDRR
+43 
-49 VDSVMR
+49 VDSLLKQMS
-55 LMTLDEKIGQ
+55 LDEKIGQ

-96 LNGYTVAGIRQ
+96 LNGYTVAGIRR

-196 GSLIAAARVEG
+196 GSLIARARVEG
-207 FQGDDLGNVRTVLA
+207 FQGGDLGSTKTVLA

-231 SEAGRDYNT
+231 AEAGRDYNT

-294 GFGGILVSDYTGIN
+294 GFGGALVSDYTGIN
-308 ELIPHGIAADEKE
+308 ELVPHGIAADEKE

-340 LKHLRRSLDEG
+340 LKYLRRSLDEG
-351 TVSLRQIDDAV
+351 RVSLRQIDDAV

-383 SVRERETLG
+383 SLRERETLG

-413 DGGLLPLDPGS
+413 DGGVLPLDPGG
-424 RVTVALVGPMVRER
+424 RMTVALVGPMVSER
-438 TSLNG
+438 ASLNG

-462 KRYAGTDVRFT
+462 KRYAGTAVRFI
-473 TAAGCDLMTDDRS
+473 TAAGCDLTTDDRS
-486 GFAEAVAT
+486 GFAEAVTA
-494 ARRANIVVAAMGE
+494 ARRADIVVAAMGE

-539 PVALVVL
+539 PVVLVVL

-553 SWEDAHLEAIVEAWF
+553 SWEDAHLEAIVEAWY

-597 SVGQIPVYYNHKNT
+597 SAGQIPVYYNHKNT
-611 GRPAAPGQIGR
+611 GRPAAPGQTGR
-622 CYRST
+622 CYRSN

-642 LSYTTFA
+642 LSYTTFE
-649 ISEPA
+649 ISEPT
-654 LDRDTFAKG
+654 LDRDTFSAG
-663 GRIVASA
+663 GRITASA
-670 EISNTGARDG
+670 RVSNTGGRDG

-696 RPVKELKGFRKIALR
+696 RPVKELKGFRKIDLR
-711 KGETQ
+711 KGEVQ
-716 TVTFEISEQEI
+716 TVTFEVSEREI
-727 AFLNTDFVRRP
+727 AFLNADFVRRP

-747 AQSSDDDSRPATFR
+747 AQSSDDDGRPATFH

>member
-1 MKLMTN
+1 MKVAKQWRL
-7 LKNILFTACAALL
+7 TAAVLAAIAFG
-20 TQGCHMTADRGI
+20 GCTGPVGYDDTDRK
-32 STDGARHFFAD
+32 
-43 RQIDRR
+43 
-49 VDSVMR
+49 VDS
-55 LMTLDEKIGQ
+55 LLKQMTLDEKIGQ

-96 LNGYTVAGIRQ
+96 LNGYTVAGIRL

-126 DVVHGYRTIFP
+126 DVVHGYCTIFP
-137 IPLGESCTWDPEL
+137 IPLGESCTWDLEL
-150 MRQSAA
+150 MRRSAA

-196 GSLIAAARVEG
+196 GSLIARARVEG
-207 FQGDDLGNVRTVLA
+207 FQGGDLGSTKTVLA

-231 SEAGRDYNT
+231 AEAGRDYNT

-255 FRATV
+255 FR
-260 EAGVGSL
+260 
-267 MASFNEIGGI
+267 
-277 PATANRHLMTD
+277 ATANRHLMTD

-308 ELIPHGIAADEKE
+308 ELVPHGIAADEKE

-340 LKHLRRSLDEG
+340 MKYLRRSLDEG
-351 TVSLRQIDDAV
+351 RVSLRQIDDAV

-383 SVRERETLG
+383 SLRERETLG

-413 DGGLLPLDPGS
+413 DGGVLPLDPGS
-424 RVTVALVGPMVRER
+424 RMTVALVGPMVSER
-438 TSLNG
+438 ASLNG

-462 KRYAGTDVRFT
+462 KRYAGTAIRFI
-473 TAAGCDLMTDDRS
+473 TAAGCDLTTDDQS
-486 GFAEAVAT
+486 GFAEAVT
-494 ARRANIVVAAMGE
+494 AARQADIVVAVMGE

-528 DLLRAL
+528 DLLRTL
-534 EATGK
+534 ESTGK
-539 PVALVVL
+539 PVVLVVL

-553 SWEDAHLEAIVEAWF
+553 SWEDAHLEAIVEAWY

-611 GRPAAPGQIGR
+611 GRPAAPGQTGR
-622 CYRST
+622 HYRSN

-642 LSYTTFA
+642 LSYTTFE
-649 ISEPA
+649 ISEPT
-654 LDRDTFAKG
+654 LDRDTFSKG
-663 GRIVASA
+663 GRITVSA
-670 EISNTGARDG
+670 RVSNTGGRDG

-687 IRDVAASVT
+687 IRDMAASVT

-711 KGETQ
+711 KGEVQ
-716 TVTFEISEQEI
+716 TVTFEISEREI
-727 AFLNTDFVRRP
+727 AFLNADFVRRP

-747 AQSSDDDSRPATFR
+747 AQSSDDDGRPATFH

>member
-1 MKLMTN
+1 MKAAKQWRL
-7 LKNILFTACAALL
+7 TAVLAAVAFG
-20 TQGCHMTADRGI
+20 GCTGPVGYDDTDRK
-32 STDGARHFFAD
+32 
-43 RQIDRR
+43 
-49 VDSVMR
+49 VDS
-55 LMTLDEKIGQ
+55 LLKQMTLDEKIGQ

-96 LNGYTVAGIRQ
+96 LNGYTVAGIRR

-196 GSLIAAARVEG
+196 GSLIARARVEG
-207 FQGDDLGNVRTVLA
+207 FQGGDLGSTKTVLA

-231 SEAGRDYNT
+231 AEAGRDYNT

-294 GFGGILVSDYTGIN
+294 GFGGVLVSDYTGIN
-308 ELIPHGIAADEKE
+308 ELVPHGIAADEKE

-340 LKHLRRSLDEG
+340 LKYLRRSLDEG
-351 TVSLRQIDDAV
+351 RVSLRQIDDAV

-383 SVRERETLG
+383 SLRERETLG

-397 AKAREIAAR
+397 AKAREIAVR

-413 DGGLLPLDPGS
+413 DRGVLPLDPSS
-424 RVTVALVGPMVRER
+424 RMTVALVGPMVSER
-438 TSLNG
+438 ASLNG

-462 KRYAGTDVRFT
+462 KRYAGTAVRFI
-473 TAAGCDLMTDDRS
+473 TAAGCDLTTDDRS
-486 GFAEAVAT
+486 GFAEAVTA
-494 ARRANIVVAAMGE
+494 ARRADIVVAAMGE

-539 PVALVVL
+539 PVVLVVL

-553 SWEDAHLEAIVEAWF
+553 SWEDAHLEAIVEAWY

-597 SVGQIPVYYNHKNT
+597 SAGQIPVYYNHKNT
-611 GRPAAPGQIGR
+611 GRPAAPGQTGR
-622 CYRST
+622 CYRSN

-642 LSYTTFA
+642 LSYTTFN
-649 ISEPA
+649 ISEPT
-654 LDRDTFAKG
+654 LDRDTFSAG
-663 GRIVASA
+663 GRITASA
-670 EISNTGARDG
+670 RVSNTGGRDG

-696 RPVKELKGFRKIALR
+696 RPVKELKGFQKIALR
-711 KGETQ
+711 KGEVQ
-716 TVTFEISEQEI
+716 TVTFEVSEREI
-727 AFLNTDFVRRP
+727 AFLNADFVRRP

-747 AQSSDDDSRPATFR
+747 AQSSDDDGRPATFH

>member
-1 MKLMTN
+1 MKAAKQWRL
-7 LKNILFTACAALL
+7 TAVLAAVAFG
-20 TQGCHMTADRGI
+20 GCTGPVGYDDTDRK
-32 STDGARHFFAD
+32 
-43 RQIDRR
+43 
-49 VDSVMR
+49 VDS
-55 LMTLDEKIGQ
+55 LLKQMTLDEKIGQ

-96 LNGYTVAGIRQ
+96 LNGYTVAGIRR

-196 GSLIAAARVEG
+196 GSLIARARVEG
-207 FQGDDLGNVRTVLA
+207 FQGGDLGCTKTVLA

-231 SEAGRDYNT
+231 AEAGRDYNT

-294 GFGGILVSDYTGIN
+294 GFGGVLVSDYTGIN
-308 ELIPHGIAADEKE
+308 ELVPHGIAADEKE

-340 LKHLRRSLDEG
+340 LKYLRRSLDEG
-351 TVSLRQIDDAV
+351 RVSLRQIDDAV

-383 SVRERETLG
+383 SLRERETLG

-413 DGGLLPLDPGS
+413 DGGVLPLDPGS
-424 RVTVALVGPMVRER
+424 RMTVALVGPMVSER
-438 TSLNG
+438 ASLNG

-462 KRYAGTDVRFT
+462 KRYAGTAIRFI
-473 TAAGCDLMTDDRS
+473 TAAGCDLTTDDRS
-486 GFAEAVAT
+486 GFAEAVTA
-494 ARRANIVVAAMGE
+494 ARRADIVVAAMGE

-539 PVALVVL
+539 PVVLVVL

-553 SWEDAHLEAIVEAWF
+553 SWEDAHLEAIVEAWY

-597 SVGQIPVYYNHKNT
+597 SAGQIPVYYNHKNT
-611 GRPAAPGQIGR
+611 GRPAAPGQTGR
-622 CYRST
+622 CYRSN

-642 LSYTTFA
+642 LSYTTFN
-649 ISEPA
+649 ISEPT
-654 LDRDTFAKG
+654 LDRDTFSAG
-663 GRIVASA
+663 GRITASA
-670 EISNTGARDG
+670 RVSNTGGRDG

-696 RPVKELKGFRKIALR
+696 RPVKELKGFRIIALR
-711 KGETQ
+711 KGEVQ
-716 TVTFEISEQEI
+716 TVTFEVTEREI
-727 AFLNTDFVRRP
+727 AFLNADFVRRP

-747 AQSSDDDSRPATFR
+747 AQSSDDDGRPTTFH

>member
-1 MKLMTN
+1 MKAAKQWRL
-7 LKNILFTACAALL
+7 TAVLAAV
-20 TQGCHMTADRGI
+20 TFGGCTGPVGYDDTDRK
-32 STDGARHFFAD
+32 
-43 RQIDRR
+43 
-49 VDSVMR
+49 VDS
-55 LMTLDEKIGQ
+55 LLKQMTLDEKIGQ

-96 LNGYTVAGIRQ
+96 LNGYTVAGIRR

-196 GSLIAAARVEG
+196 GSLIARARVEG
-207 FQGDDLGNVRTVLA
+207 FQGGDLGSTKTVLA

-231 SEAGRDYNT
+231 AEAGRDYNT

-294 GFGGILVSDYTGIN
+294 GFGGVLVSDYTGIN
-308 ELIPHGIAADEKE
+308 ELVPHGIAADEKE

-340 LKHLRRSLDEG
+340 LKYLRRSLDEG
-351 TVSLRQIDDAV
+351 RVSLRQIDDAV

-383 SVRERETLG
+383 SLRERETLG

-397 AKAREIAAR
+397 AKAREIAVR

-413 DGGLLPLDPGS
+413 DGGVLPLDPSS
-424 RVTVALVGPMVRER
+424 RMTVALVGPMVSER
-438 TSLNG
+438 ASLNG

-462 KRYAGTDVRFT
+462 KRYAGTAVHFI
-473 TAAGCDLMTDDRS
+473 TAAGCDLTTDDRS
-486 GFAEAVAT
+486 GFAAAVTA
-494 ARRANIVVAAMGE
+494 ARRADIVVAAMGE

-539 PVALVVL
+539 PVVLVVL

-553 SWEDAHLEAIVEAWF
+553 SWEHAHLEAIVEAWY

-576 IADVLS
+576 ITDVLS

-597 SVGQIPVYYNHKNT
+597 SAGQIPVYYNHKNT
-611 GRPAAPGQIGR
+611 GRPAAPGQTGR
-622 CYRST
+622 CYRSN

-642 LSYTTFA
+642 LSYTTFE
-649 ISEPA
+649 ISEPT
-654 LDRDTFAKG
+654 LDRDTFSAG
-663 GRIVASA
+663 GRITASA
-670 EISNTGARDG
+670 RVSNTGGRDG

-711 KGETQ
+711 KGEVQ
-716 TVTFEISEQEI
+716 TVTFEVSEREI
-727 AFLNTDFVRRP
+727 AFLNADFVRRP

-747 AQSSDDDSRPATFR
+747 AQSSDDDGRPATFH

>member
-1 MKLMTN
+1 MKAAKQWRL
-7 LKNILFTACAALL
+7 TAVLAAVAFG
-20 TQGCHMTADRGI
+20 GCTGPVGYDDTDRK
-32 STDGARHFFAD
+32 
-43 RQIDRR
+43 
-49 VDSVMR
+49 VDS
-55 LMTLDEKIGQ
+55 LLKQMTLDEKIGQ

-96 LNGYTVAGIRQ
+96 LNGYTVAGIRR

-196 GSLIAAARVEG
+196 GSLIARARVEG
-207 FQGDDLGNVRTVLA
+207 FQGGDLGSTKTVLA

-231 SEAGRDYNT
+231 AEAGRDYNT

-294 GFGGILVSDYTGIN
+294 GFGGVLVSDYTGIN
-308 ELIPHGIAADEKE
+308 ELVPHGIAADEKE

-340 LKHLRRSLDEG
+340 LKYLRRSLDEG
-351 TVSLRQIDDAV
+351 RVSLRQIDDAV

-383 SVRERETLG
+383 SLRERETLG

-397 AKAREIAAR
+397 AKAREIAVR

-413 DGGLLPLDPGS
+413 DGGVLPLDPGS
-424 RVTVALVGPMVRER
+424 RMTVALVGPMVSER
-438 TSLNG
+438 ASLNG

-462 KRYAGTDVRFT
+462 KRYAGTAVRFI
-473 TAAGCDLMTDDRS
+473 TAAGCDLTTDDRS
-486 GFAEAVAT
+486 GFAAAVTA
-494 ARRANIVVAAMGE
+494 ARRADIVVAAMGE

-539 PVALVVL
+539 PVVLVVL

-553 SWEDAHLEAIVEAWF
+553 SWEHAHLEAIVEAWY

-582 GDYNPSGKLTMSFPR
+582 GDYNPSGKLTMSFPH
-597 SVGQIPVYYNHKNT
+597 SAGQIPVYYNHKNT
-611 GRPAAPGQIGR
+611 GRPAAPGQTGR
-622 CYRST
+622 CYRSN

-642 LSYTTFA
+642 LSYTTFE

-654 LDRDTFAKG
+654 LDRDTFSAG
-663 GRIVASA
+663 GRITASA
-670 EISNTGARDG
+670 RVSNTGGRDG

-687 IRDVAASVT
+687 IHDVAASVT

-711 KGETQ
+711 KGEVQ
-716 TVTFEISEQEI
+716 TVTFEVSEREI
-727 AFLNTDFVRRP
+727 AFLNADFVRRP

-747 AQSSDDDSRPATFR
+747 AQSSDDDGRPATFH